1 MCVSNSAL
9 DPQTCKVVIANAIP
23 RSHSIKPIDRLITG
37 GFPKCSTGKL
47 RHDQAL
53 ASGALPPREDTQK
66 HDVQGIGKPTHPYRT
81 HSPNTKPRCAPKV
94 RASIR
99 PDEGYMCDQR
109 HNVTERSNRR
119 CTNHIFDTTGM
130 ASPTLKL
137 NNPRLMVGSEFPTTT
152 GPLCT
157 IARSEKSASIGGG
170 LERCKL

>member
-1 MCVSNSAL
+1 MRECPSQCDTSLSHYIFHRSAYH
-9 DPQTCKVVIANAIP
+9 K
-23 RSHSIKPIDRLITG
+23 
-37 GFPKCSTGKL
+37 GFPEMFYGQVAARSSARKRCPTSARRYT
-47 RHDQAL
+47 
-53 ASGALPPREDTQK
+53 K
-66 HDVQGIGKPTHPYRT
+66 HVVQGIGKPTHPYRN
-81 HSPNTKPRCAPKV
+81 HNPNTKPRCAPKV

-119 CTNHIFDTTGM
+119 CTNYIFDTTGM